1 MGTTELMTARSLRPF
16 LTASIVVHLSV
27 LSAAPVTWRIA
38 FPHQPT
44 ASALAVTLQ
53 SRDESSSQPVTV
65 NRQTSPGSPE
75 LIPAMVKHTPDS
87 NLAIATQ
94 DDASGDPVAN
104 DETNGQ
110 AETALTTASTAP
122 VAGPASASES
132 ALRGEIELAI
142 AQYFHYPVL
151 ARREG
156 WQGSVQVGLTI
167 LEDGLIS
174 DVHVARSSGYAV
186 LDRAATN
193 ALADAARIRNWLHGQ
208 RTIELPIHYQ
218 LADAR

>member
-1 MGTTELMTARSLRPF
+1 MGTTELMTARTLRPF

-27 LSAAPVTWRIA
+27 LASVPAAYRIA
-38 FPHQPT
+38 FPHEPT
-44 ASALAVTLQ
+44 ASTLAVTLQ
-53 SRDESSSQPVTV
+53 SREESSSQPVSAIEH
-65 NRQTSPGSPE
+65 NSAR
-75 LIPAMVKHTPDS
+75 LIPAMVKHATNSHTATAKQDNASSDS
-87 NLAIATQ
+87 
-94 DDASGDPVAN
+94 VAA
-104 DETNGQ
+104 DETTGQ
-110 AETALTTASTAP
+110 AEPSVSAASTAP

-142 AQYFHYPVL
+142 AQYFHYPAL

-167 LEDGLIS
+167 LDDGLIS
-174 DVHVARSSGYAV
+174 DVRVTHSSGYAV

-193 ALADAARIRNWLHGQ
+193 ALNEAARIRNWLHGQ
-208 RTIELPIHYQ
+208 RSIELPIHYQ